1 MAFGILDLAFLIVIC
16 SLIILLD
23 KKYETHL
30 SF

>member
-1 MAFGILDLAFLIVIC
+1 MAFVILDLAFLIVIC

-23 KKYETHL
+23 KKCEMRL